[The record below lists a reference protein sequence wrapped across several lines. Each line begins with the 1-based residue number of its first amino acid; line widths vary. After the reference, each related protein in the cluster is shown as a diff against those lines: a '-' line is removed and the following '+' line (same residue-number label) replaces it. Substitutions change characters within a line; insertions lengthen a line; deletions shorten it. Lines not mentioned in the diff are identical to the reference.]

1 MVMSDSDDTDIL
13 LLIPPNYYLTNAEEK
28 LLYDDLKVLQRRQ
41 FTSLQELNLLE
52 RQYQQRLTRRDLTRE
67 FQAMDLAGCKND
79 DALVMPPP
87 VAPTAA
93 YQYLPPTR
101 KTELNHINARLHNID
116 REDMA
121 YGDNPSD
128 ISSISTNTVRTQFG
142 PSRGNRDA
150 VGMVHST
157 PKYLNTSYK
166 EQPPTKKINNRD
178 KEDGVLLEIDNFL
191 LYDGVPN
198 NENYWQQRHS
208 DDYRL
213 EQQLQQNAFSDIN
226 EHRQTQANSL
236 PTTMHTLPPEKAQL
250 SSCYQMSKADN
261 NLISLSEIWGKSGQ
275 ATAIATSSHSNL
287 KEEQLRRQHLEK
299 TIRQLQARLLEYQ
312 QRLSVAIEVDRTKD
326 NALNNAQMENK
337 SLTQELQQIR
347 KTVQDSEQ
355 QRKHYDDK
363 LETLQKELAQAVS
376 LATKF
381 QDKNEKLEQELSNCS
396 RKTNEYCN
404 QYKQKIE
411 DLEIKAHACKRSEEL
426 AINELHKLR
435 DKFAKS
441 EHLYEKAKL
450 RSDELEKEN
459 STLRHQ
465 KDMLQEY
472 HQKQKTRADNLDTQK
487 KSLQES
493 LAHLTENESSLRKKL
508 ELQQK
513 TLKSH
518 YQQQL
523 ENVVAHKLRE
533 FQEQLDKTEETLKTE
548 ARERE
553 RLIAERAVKQLELIN
568 EKNELELNLL
578 QEKHNEEVELYRIQ
592 LANASKKIDSMEM
605 KLNIYKSKRA
615 DIAEKLHNVME
626 TQWQKALE
634 ILTSPHNLT
643 RTTHNETDQE
653 SASPDTN
660 ETHNKAIYHTQH
672 LNQQQEFE
680 TPKSSKKE
688 NNLNLM
694 HKQETSPMDKLQ
706 AYIELLLS
714 KSPTDFDKLDE
725 ILALTSKAKE
735 CKDKLEKSAK
745 RYCHSKA
752 PWKA

>member
-13 LLIPPNYYLTNAEEK
+13 LLIPPNYFLTNAEEK
-28 LLYDDLKVLQRRQ
+28 LLHDDLKVLQRRQ
-41 FTSLQELNLLE
+41 FSSLQELNLLE
-52 RQYQQRLTRRDLTRE
+52 SEYRQRLIRRDLTRD
-67 FQAMDLAGCKND
+67 FQAMDLASYKND
-79 DALVMPPP
+79 DALLMPPP
-87 VAPTAA
+87 TTVAPSTTTAA
-93 YQYLPPTR
+93 YQFLPPTR
-101 KTELNHINARLHNID
+101 KTELNQINARLHNLE
-116 REDMA
+116 REDQA

-128 ISSISTNTVRTQFG
+128 ISSISANTVRTQFG
-142 PSRGNRDA
+142 PSKANREP
-150 VGMVHST
+150 VGIVHST
-157 PKYLNTSYK
+157 PKNMNSSFK
-166 EQPPTKKINNRD
+166 EQPPAKKVNNCN
-178 KEDGVLLEIDNFL
+178 KEEGVLLEIDNFL
-191 LYDGVPN
+191 LNDGIQN
-198 NENYWQQRHS
+198 NNNYWQQRHS

-213 EQQLQQNAFSDIN
+213 EQQSQPMQ
-226 EHRQTQANSL
+226 
-236 PTTMHTLPPEKAQL
+236 TLPSEKTQL
-250 SSCYQMSKADN
+250 SGCYQASKADN

-275 ATAIATSSHSNL
+275 ATAIATSSNSNL

-299 TIRQLQARLLEYQ
+299 TVRQLQARLLEYQ

-337 SLTQELQQIR
+337 SLNQEIQQLR
-347 KTVQDSEQ
+347 KNLQDSEQ
-355 QRKHYDDK
+355 HCKQYDTK

-381 QDKNEKLEQELSNCS
+381 QDKTEKLEKELSNCS
-396 RKTNEYCN
+396 RKTNESCN
-404 QYKQKIE
+404 QYKQKVE
-411 DLEIKAHACKRSEEL
+411 ELEIKAHACKRSEEL

-435 DKFAKS
+435 DKYAKS
-441 EHLYEKAKL
+441 EHLYEKMKL
-450 RSDELEKEN
+450 RCEELEKEN
-459 STLRHQ
+459 TTLKHQ

-472 HQKQKTRADNLDTQK
+472 HQKQKTRADNLDTQR

-493 LAHLTENESSLRKKL
+493 LSRLTENENTLRKKL

-523 ENVVAHKLRE
+523 ENVVAQKLKE
-533 FQEQLDKTEETLKTE
+533 FQEQLDKTEETLKSE

-568 EKNELELNLL
+568 DKNELELNLL

-592 LANASKKIDSMEM
+592 LANASKKIDTMEM

-643 RTTHNETDQE
+643 RSSHNETDRE
-653 SASPDTN
+653 SAASPDNN
-660 ETHNKAIYHTQH
+660 ETHNKAIYQQH
-672 LNQQQEFE
+672 HEFE

-688 NNLNLM
+688 NNLNLLQK
-694 HKQETSPMDKLQ
+694 HLTSPMDKLQ

-735 CKDKLEKSAK
+735 NREKLEKTAK
-745 RYCHSKA
+745 RHCHSKP

>member
-1 MVMSDSDDTDIL
+1 MSDSDDTDIL
-13 LLIPPNYYLTNAEEK
+13 LLIPPNYYLTNAEEEI
-28 LLYDDLKVLQRRQ
+28 LLDDIKVLHQRQ
-41 FTSLQELNLLE
+41 YTSLQELNAQE

-79 DALVMPPP
+79 DALAMPPP
-87 VAPTAA
+87 MAPPPTAA
-93 YQYLPPTR
+93 YQFLPPTR
-101 KTELNHINARLHNID
+101 KTELNHINARLHNLE

-142 PSRGNRDA
+142 PSKANREP

-157 PKYLNTSYK
+157 PKYINSSFK
-166 EQPPTKKINNRD
+166 EQQPPAKKLNNRD
-178 KEDGVLLEIDNFL
+178 REDGVLLEIDNFL
-191 LYDGVPN
+191 LNDGGVQN
-198 NENYWQQRHS
+198 NANYWQQRHS
-208 DDYRL
+208 EDYRL
-213 EQQLQQNAFSDIN
+213 ESQLQENGFSDLR
-226 EHRQTQANSL
+226 EHRQSQANSL
-236 PTTMHTLPPEKAQL
+236 PNAMNSLPLEKTN
-250 SSCYQMSKADN
+250 CYQMSKADN

-275 ATAIATSSHSNL
+275 ATAIATSSQSNL

-337 SLTQELQQIR
+337 SLKQELQQLR
-347 KTVQDSEQ
+347 KNVQDSEQ
-355 QRKHYDDK
+355 QRKHYDEK
-363 LETLQKELAQAVS
+363 LESLQKELAQAVS
-376 LATKF
+376 LASKF
-381 QDKNEKLEQELSNCS
+381 QDKNEKLELELSNCS

-404 QYKQKIE
+404 QYKQKME

-435 DKFAKS
+435 DKYAKS
-441 EHLYEKAKL
+441 EHLYEKTKL
-450 RSDELEKEN
+450 RCEELEKEN
-459 STLRHQ
+459 TTLRHQ

-472 HQKQKTRADNLDTQK
+472 HQKQKTRADNLDTQR

-493 LAHLTENESSLRKKL
+493 LAHLTENESTLRKKL

-523 ENVVAHKLRE
+523 ENVVAQKLKE
-533 FQEQLDKTEETLKTE
+533 FQEQLDRTEETLKSE

-592 LANASKKIDSMEM
+592 LANASKKIDDMEM

-634 ILTSPHNLT
+634 ILTSPHNMT
-643 RTTHNETDQE
+643 RTTYNETTDQE
-653 SASPDTN
+653 SSSQDN
-660 ETHNKAIYHTQH
+660 NDTHNKAIYQAHK
-672 LNQQQEFE
+672 NQQHHDFE

-688 NNLNLM
+688 NNLNLL
-694 HKQETSPMDKLQ
+694 HKQEASPKDKLQ

-725 ILALTSKAKE
+725 ILALTTKAKE
-735 CKDKLEKSAK
+735 CKDKMEKSAK
-745 RYCHSKA
+745 RYCHSKP